1 MDDTDLRLDGNAL
14 GGELREIFSAEM
26 TIARSTCASCGAVR
40 EMAELTV
47 YVHAPG
53 TVFRCASCDAVLVR
67 IVRADDRI
75 WLDPSGVS
83 CLELRTPGA

>member
-1 MDDTDLRLDGNAL
+1 MESADLKLDGNAA
-14 GGELREIFSAEM
+14 GGELREIFGAEM
-26 TIARSTCASCGAVR
+26 TVVRATCAACGAVR

-47 YVHAPG
+47 YAHAPG

-67 IVRADDRI
+67 IVRAESRV

-83 CLELRTPGA
+83 CLELLADA

>member
-1 MDDTDLRLDGNAL
+1 MESADLKLDGNAA
-14 GGELREIFSAEM
+14 GGELREIFGAEM
-26 TIARSTCASCGAVR
+26 TVVRATCAACGAVR

-47 YVHAPG
+47 YAHAPG

-67 IVRADDRI
+67 IVRAETRV

-83 CLELRTPGA
+83 CLELLADA

>member
-1 MDDTDLRLDGNAL
+1 MESADLKLDGNAA
-14 GGELREIFSAEM
+14 GGELREIFAAEM
-26 TIARSTCASCGAVR
+26 TVVRTTCASCGAVR

-47 YVHAPG
+47 YAHAPG
-53 TVFRCASCDAVLVR
+53 TVFRCRSCEAVLVR

-83 CLELRTPGA
+83 CLELRTQA